1 MRTIEQLAAFINDVA
16 PRDVPGETL
25 NAAQDCIL
33 DIVSAAVIGHSSK
46 SAQAVRCVADKHY
59 RNGASTLWFTRAG
72 VATLGAAFSNSMAA
86 SAADIDD
93 GHRLAVGH
101 AGAAVVPAAIAIAEE
116 VKAGP
121 IETLTAIVLGY
132 EAAVRLAVGRNPEM
146 HPSTASGR
154 WCGFGVAA
162 AGSRLRKFT
171 LSETIQALLITEQ
184 HSPGLLSADLHGFG
198 GSHVKEGIAWA
209 VVTGLTA
216 LDLAAA
222 GFKGYM
228 DTLDQ
233 PRLYDG
239 ATIVKNLGKDF
250 MIDGTFF
257 KPYACCRWI
266 HPAIDGF
273 LAIIE
278 KERLSADE
286 ISAIHV
292 ETFARAVAL
301 DNRVNP
307 ETAEAAQF
315 SLPFVLGI
323 AALFG
328 RDHLLPLN
336 TELLG
341 NASVIDFGSKV
352 TMLVDNQIDA
362 LFPVQTAARVI
373 VEGVGGR
380 GRWEHFVEHPLGDP
394 ANPLGRAGLQDKFC
408 HLTSPFFSSQNQN
421 EMLASISTF
430 RDGGFR
436 ELIQVLGK
444 PLHPIESTNNI
455 SPENISE

>member
-1 MRTIEQLAAFINDVA
+1 
-16 PRDVPGETL
+16 
-25 NAAQDCIL
+25 
-33 DIVSAAVIGHSSK
+33 
-46 SAQAVRCVADKHY
+46 
-59 RNGASTLWFTRAG
+59 
-72 VATLGAAFSNSMAA
+72 
-86 SAADIDD
+86 
-93 GHRLAVGH
+93 
-101 AGAAVVPAAIAIAEE
+101 
-116 VKAGP
+116 
-121 IETLTAIVLGY
+121 
-132 EAAVRLAVGRNPEM
+132 
-146 HPSTASGR
+146 
-154 WCGFGVAA
+154 
-162 AGSRLRKFT
+162 
-171 LSETIQALLITEQ
+171 
-184 HSPGLLSADLHGFG
+184 
-198 GSHVKEGIAWA
+198 
-209 VVTGLTA
+209 
-216 LDLAAA
+216 
-222 GFKGYM
+222 
-228 DTLDQ
+228 
-233 PRLYDG
+233 
-239 ATIVKNLGKDF
+239 
-250 MIDGTFF
+250 
-257 KPYACCRWI
+257 
-266 HPAIDGF
+266 
-273 LAIIE
+273 
-278 KERLSADE
+278 
-286 ISAIHV
+286 V

-455 SPENISE
+455 SPENITK